1 MRFVWA
7 LTLTAFLPAWAASKT
22 ATVTYTKDVAPV
34 LQKHCQ
40 SCHRPGEIGPM
51 PLLTY
56 QEARP
61 WAKAIR
67 EAVLTKKMPPW
78 FADPH
83 AGKWANDRSLTQAEV
98 DTLAKWA
105 DAGAPEG
112 NRKDLPPPVAFAK
125 GWTLGKP
132 DVEFDLQTDFAV
144 PATGTLDYQ
153 WFVVPTGFTEDKWIR
168 ALEFRPG
175 DASVVHH
182 VVLDLREPGSKFF
195 MNLKPGEPAGR
206 PNSRPKIRRPDDGK
220 GAIEGTSGPE
230 VLGTYTPGGSVQ
242 EWQPGQAKLIKA
254 GSDLLFQMH
263 YTTNG
268 KATKDR
274 SKVGIFFAKEPPAER
289 VRTLFVTNR
298 RLVIPPGA
306 ADHRVDAVVTLTS
319 DARITGFFPHMHVR
333 GKAFEYEA
341 TYPDGRKEM
350 LLRVPNYDFN
360 WQLYYYPEKAVLL
373 PKGTQLRCTA
383 WYDNSP
389 NKKGNPDP
397 AAEVIWGDQSWEEML
412 VGFIDVVAPV
422 DQPAATGG
430 GK

>member
-1 MRFVWA
+1 V
-7 LTLTAFLPAWAASKT
+7 
-22 ATVTYTKDVAPV
+22 
-34 LQKHCQ
+34 
-40 SCHRPGEIGPM
+40 
-51 PLLTY
+51 
-56 QEARP
+56 
-61 WAKAIR
+61 
-67 EAVLTKKMPPW
+67 
-78 FADPH
+78 
-83 AGKWANDRSLTQAEV
+83 
-98 DTLAKWA
+98 KWA

-112 NRKDLPPPVAFAK
+112 NRKDLPPPAVFAK

-132 DVEFDLQTDFAV
+132 DMEFDLQTDFEV
-144 PATGTLDYQ
+144 PASGTIDYQ
-153 WFVVPTGFTEDKWIR
+153 WFVVPTGFTEDKWVR
-168 ALEFRPG
+168 AVEFRPG

-182 VVLDLREPGSKFF
+182 VVLNLREPGSKAF

-206 PNSRPKIRRPDDGK
+206 PNSRPKVRRPDEGK
-220 GAIEGTSGPE
+220 GVIEGTSGPE

-254 GSDLLFQMH
+254 GTDLLFQMH

-373 PKGTQLRCTA
+373 PKGTELRCTA

-397 AAEVIWGDQSWEEML
+397 TAEVIWGDQSWEEML

-422 DQPAATGG
+422 EPPATTGG

>member
-1 MRFVWA
+1 
-7 LTLTAFLPAWAASKT
+7 
-22 ATVTYTKDVAPV
+22 
-34 LQKHCQ
+34 
-40 SCHRPGEIGPM
+40 
-51 PLLTY
+51 
-56 QEARP
+56 
-61 WAKAIR
+61 
-67 EAVLTKKMPPW
+67 
-78 FADPH
+78 
-83 AGKWANDRSLTQAEV
+83 
-98 DTLAKWA
+98 
-105 DAGAPEG
+105 
-112 NRKDLPPPVAFAK
+112 
-125 GWTLGKP
+125 
-132 DVEFDLQTDFAV
+132 
-144 PATGTLDYQ
+144 
-153 WFVVPTGFTEDKWIR
+153 
-168 ALEFRPG
+168 
-175 DASVVHH
+175 
-182 VVLDLREPGSKFF
+182 
-195 MNLKPGEPAGR
+195 
-206 PNSRPKIRRPDDGK
+206 
-220 GAIEGTSGPE
+220 
-230 VLGTYTPGGSVQ
+230 
-242 EWQPGQAKLIKA
+242 
-254 GSDLLFQMH
+254 MH

-373 PKGTQLRCTA
+373 PKGTELRCTA

-397 AAEVIWGDQSWEEML
+397 TAEVIWGDQSWEEML

-422 DQPAATGG
+422 EPPATTGG